1 MDVTF
6 FEDNAD
12 RAQVLDVLT
21 QLRPH
26 FSQDALAAQIKRQQ
40 QSGYQLAYVKSDNI
54 VLAVVG
60 FEVRESLAWGK
71 HIYIDDL
78 VTNENHRSQGVGKVL
93 MAWLKHHAAEH
104 GCKQIHVD
112 SEIQRFKAHIFYQR
126 EEFKTIAHHFVWA

>member
-1 MDVTF
+1 MDVKF

-12 RAQVLDVLT
+12 RSHVLDVLT

-26 FSQDALAAQIKRQQ
+26 FSQDALAAQITRQQ
-40 QSGYQLAYVKSDNI
+40 KSGYQLAYVKSDNI

-60 FEVRESLAWGK
+60 FEMRENLAWGK

-78 VTNENHRSQGVGKVL
+78 VTNENHRSQGVGKAL
-93 MAWLKHHAAEH
+93 MEWLKNHAAEH
-104 GCKQIHVD
+104 DCKQIHVD

-126 EEFKTIAHHFVWA
+126 EDFKTIAHHFVFA

>member
-26 FSQDALAAQIKRQQ
+26 ISQDALAAQIKRQQ

-78 VTNENHRSQGVGKVL
+78 VTNENHRSQGVGNVL
-93 MAWLKHHAAEH
+93 MAWLKQHAAEH

-112 SEIQRFKAHIFYQR
+112 SEIQRFKAHIFFQR